1 MHVGQEGDHR
11 LIVSEVLDL
20 EQVDIDDDIAIGE
33 PALHQDGALFLV
45 QCGLILDDLPGAS
58 LAILLGSEA
67 HLVARLIVD
76 HKILQLRHLCLG
88 PMQLNAFFI
97 DTCEVHVHF
106 KIAGMIQQVCVVL
119 TQKLI
124 AQLMIG
130 LEGPEHVLAYYS
142 ALVGSFEP
150 LLLIES
156 RDILLA
162 RQLKLALLL
171 AALRLLIIFHLLLL
185 LGCNFFGELHSLET
199 GFFNLERAVRWL
211 PLHQFQGFLLL
222 NRRLLL
228 LDLSGSF
235 VRSLE
240 HHGDFLAL
248 ELNIIS
254 AAPKL
259 VLSLNLRQQG
269 QFLSI
274 LFPFVE
280 LLVIAVEFSEARQ
293 SLRLS

>member
-1 MHVGQEGDHR
+1 M
-11 LIVSEVLDL
+11 
-20 EQVDIDDDIAIGE
+20 
-33 PALHQDGALFLV
+33 
-45 QCGLILDDLPGAS
+45 
-58 LAILLGSEA
+58 
-67 HLVARLIVD
+67 
-76 HKILQLRHLCLG
+76 
-88 PMQLNAFFI
+88 
-97 DTCEVHVHF
+97 
-106 KIAGMIQQVCVVL
+106 
-119 TQKLI
+119 
-124 AQLMIG
+124 
-130 LEGPEHVLAYYS
+130 
-142 ALVGSFEP
+142 
-150 LLLIES
+150 
-156 RDILLA
+156 
-162 RQLKLALLL
+162 
-171 AALRLLIIFHLLLL
+171 
-185 LGCNFFGELHSLET
+185 
-199 GFFNLERAVRWL
+199 
-211 PLHQFQGFLLL
+211 
-222 NRRLLL
+222 